1 MLGLFG
7 TLNLGARALQAQ
19 QQGIETAG
27 HNLANVN
34 TTGYAR
40 QRVNLQT
47 SSAIPSSFGPI
58 GTGVDVAGIQQLR
71 DAILDGQVQSEN
83 SVTSFLAAKQAA
95 LQYAEAALGQ
105 QIDRS
110 ASGAEGA
117 AAANGSG
124 GQHGIA
130 DQLSGF
136 FNAFQALAADPS
148 SPTARKAVLSKAQD
162 LAGLFN
168 QISSGLASL
177 HASLNDSINSDT
189 DSANNLLASI
199 ADLNKQIIT
208 TETGNPGSAN
218 DLRDLRQQKIEQLSN
233 LVNIQTTA
241 QTNGG
246 VDISI
251 SGVTMVSGT
260 QVKDTL
266 QTYDAGGGQILLRGA
281 SSGTPLTLSSG
292 SIQGT
297 IDARDGAMK
306 DLSDN
311 LDVLASQL
319 VTEVNN
325 IHQTGYGLNGSTGAA
340 FFVGTNAATIQVNA
354 ALVGDPALLQAAG
367 VPGAAGDNKV
377 ALALAQLAN
386 KKIAGLSNQTLS
398 DQFGTTV
405 ASLGQAIS
413 STSSNISDQQLVS
426 KMLQQQRDS
435 VSGVSLDEEMTDMMK
450 YQKAYEASAHLI
462 TTLDQMLETVLTMKQ

>member
-1 MLGLFG
+1 
-7 TLNLGARALQAQ
+7 
-19 QQGIETAG
+19 
-27 HNLANVN
+27 
-34 TTGYAR
+34 
-40 QRVNLQT
+40 
-47 SSAIPSSFGPI
+47 
-58 GTGVDVAGIQQLR
+58 
-71 DAILDGQVQSEN
+71 
-83 SVTSFLAAKQAA
+83 
-95 LQYAEAALGQ
+95 
-105 QIDRS
+105 
-110 ASGAEGA
+110 
-117 AAANGSG
+117 
-124 GQHGIA
+124 
-130 DQLSGF
+130 
-136 FNAFQALAADPS
+136 
-148 SPTARKAVLSKAQD
+148 
-162 LAGLFN
+162 
-168 QISSGLASL
+168 
-177 HASLNDSINSDT
+177 
-189 DSANNLLASI
+189 
-199 ADLNKQIIT
+199 
-208 TETGNPGSAN
+208 
-218 DLRDLRQQKIEQLSN
+218 LRQQKIEQLSN

-311 LDVLASQL
+311 LAVLASQL